1 MIVVVDYGM
10 GNLRSVAKA
19 LEHVGAAV
27 SVSADPSA
35 VAGARQLVLPGVG
48 AFGEA
53 VRRLREGGLWDAVVE
68 HLASGRPFLGICLGM
83 QLLYETSEEHGRHAG
98 FGVFPGAV
106 RRLPDDRV
114 KVPHIGWNQVAPCE
128 TPEARAFFAG
138 VEPGAYVYYDQS
150 FYCPA
155 DGPVA
160 ATTEYGVTL
169 AAAAARGAVWAAQF
183 HPEKSQAVGLRL
195 LSNFVASSVEVPS

>member
-1 MIVVVDYGM
+1 MIVVDYGM
-10 GNLRSVAKA
+10 GNLRSVTKA
-19 LEHVGAAV
+19 LERVGARVEVSDDPAV
-27 SVSADPSA
+27 VAAADA
-35 VAGARQLVLPGVG
+35 LVLPGVG

-53 VRRLREGGLWDAVVE
+53 TRRLRQGGLWDAVAG

-83 QLLYETSEEHGRHAG
+83 QLLYEESEEHGRHAG
-98 FGVFPGAV
+98 LGVFPGAV
-106 RRLPDDRV
+106 RRLPDGRV
-114 KVPHIGWNQVAPCE
+114 KVPHIGWNRLAPAA

-138 VEPGAYVYYDQS
+138 VPEGAYAYYDQS

-169 AAAAARGAVWAAQF
+169 AAAAARGRVWAAQF

-195 LSNFVASSVEVPS
+195 LANFVAAAA